1 MQKDP
6 VCGMMVDERKTK
18 FQSIYQGKTFYFCSS
33 VCKTTWILG
42 GSDGS
47 RVTLDPEP
55 VTNNDQ

>member
-1 MQKDP
+1 
-6 VCGMMVDERKTK
+6 MMVDERKTK